1 MRPSRIT
8 PKITSEFF
16 YNQLERWPM
25 ANLNYDLLE
34 NAIEG
39 VEEIYFEKRFWNV
52 EKFIVQYRK
61 ESLSANIDTAIK
73 GLRPCFLCDN
83 ARPDEQCSL
92 DWDDYEILVNPYPLS
107 LPHFTIAGK
116 SHTPQLIKGHFS
128 DMLRMTRLFEECCVF
143 YNGPFCG
150 ASAPDHLHFQA
161 FDIYNF
167 RNIYQ
172 ALRYGTTIA
181 REGHSCV
188 RIPARNMYAAP
199 FILLDTTKDH
209 DAITLFNRVTEALPP
224 ADPEPMMNIVAAKYK
239 SHTLVAI
246 FPRRKHR
253 PDCYGPEEGS
263 LLVSPASAEMLGTF
277 PCAGTKEFNALD
289 EKTIQDIYDEV
300 CVGREEFELIIER
313 IKE

>member
-16 YNQLERWPM
+16 YNQLEEWPM
-25 ANLNYDLLE
+25 ANLNYDILE
-34 NAIEG
+34 NAIED

-116 SHTPQLIKGHFS
+116 SHTPQLIKGHF
-128 DMLRMTRLFEECCVF
+128 R
-143 YNGPFCG
+143 
-150 ASAPDHLHFQA
+150 HFQA